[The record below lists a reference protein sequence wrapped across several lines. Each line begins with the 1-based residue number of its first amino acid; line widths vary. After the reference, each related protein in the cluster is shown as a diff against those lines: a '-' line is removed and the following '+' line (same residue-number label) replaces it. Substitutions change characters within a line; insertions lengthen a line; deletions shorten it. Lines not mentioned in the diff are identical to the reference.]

1 MTSAE
6 LKAALVKQQEIS
18 NGLPATTIQALSAQ
32 VAALSAQVAAL
43 SDALDAAL
51 VTIADHEARLT
62 VLEPAG

>member
-18 NGLPATTIQALSAQ
+18 NSLPASTIQALSAQ
-32 VAALSAQVAAL
+32 VTAL

>member
-32 VAALSAQVAAL
+32 VAALS
-43 SDALDAAL
+43 DALDAAL